1 MKNIKINQILKF
13 TVLTFMIFEGAI
25 QLKAQQIPGY
35 KNSELSINK
44 RVADLVNAMTL
55 EEKCIQVTGTSIDNG
70 QESLPANERLGIPPF
85 VIVHGPFGGKFKR
98 TPQMQIG
105 TYFPVSIAMA
115 ATWNEN
121 MVQEITTAMGAE
133 MNAWGGLANA
143 GPAMNIIRD
152 PRTGRSFE
160 YFTEDPFLNGK
171 ITAAYTRGLQSQ
183 KVAVILKHYIC
194 NNQELNRHGL
204 DIKVSERALREI
216 YMPGFK
222 EAVVKA
228 DAKVIMGAYNM
239 VNGTYSCENNFLL
252 NKVLREDW
260 GFNGFVLSDWSGTH
274 STVDAANFGLDVEM
288 PRERFYGKKLVEAVK
303 KGEVSEETL
312 NTMVSNVLRVLFWTG
327 AFDQGPMYETSN
339 MRSPEHLAVARKAS
353 AQSMVLLKNDNKIL
367 PIELSKNKKIAVIGP
382 NGNYDKHFRNGK
394 YHVGLLQGGGSS
406 SIGTKQNN
414 MVTPFQGIKNNAG
427 KGVEVNYA
435 PGCYAE
441 SGVGNIPAKYLKTPD
456 GKEGMQMTY
465 YNNDKFEGDPLKQE
479 TTTQLSFVWQGELD
493 IPEAGLEMD
502 NKNRF
507 SIEFKSKLTAPETR
521 TYTFEVRNEAGFAQL
536 YIDGKLLAENKN
548 GSRVYWNDMGSIDL
562 EKGKEYELMVK
573 FAKTGPKADLSIGWD
588 YENIQY
594 LEEAKKLAASSDA
607 VILTVGLS
615 GQMGETEAG
624 DRQRMELFPAQENL
638 INEIAKVNKNC
649 AVVVVAGSAVT
660 MNNWLDNVPSVL
672 FAWYPGEQGG
682 NALAD
687 IVFGKQNPAGRL
699 PITFAKSADQYPE
712 DFYSL
717 TDEIDYKE
725 GIYVGYRYFDKYK
738 KEVLFPFGYGLSY
751 TTFEYSNLKISE
763 LKKNGKN
770 ELLVKVDIENTGK
783 VDGDEVVQLYVNDEK
798 ASVDRPEKE
807 LKGFQRISLKSGEK
821 KTIDFTLGDDAFAFW
836 SEIEKKWTIEP
847 GEFEILTGASSADIR
862 LKATVV
868 ID

>member
-1 MKNIKINQILKF
+1 MMNRMIKALMLIIVFLGGLTQLAAQI
-13 TVLTFMIFEGAI
+13 TPA
-25 QLKAQQIPGY
+25 Y
-35 KNSELSINK
+35 KNSHLPIEQ
-44 RVADLVNAMTL
+44 RVSDLLERMTL
-55 EEKCIQVTGTSIDNG
+55 EEKCTQLTGANIDYG

-98 TPQMQIG
+98 TSPSQIG

-115 ATWNEN
+115 ATWSEN

-204 DIKVSERALREI
+204 DIKVSERVLREI

-222 EAVVKA
+222 EAVVNA

-260 GFNGFVLSDWSGTH
+260 GFEGFVLSDWSGTH
-274 STVDAANFGLDVEM
+274 STVDAANHGLDVEM
-288 PRERFYGKKLVEAVK
+288 PRERYYGKQLADAVR
-303 KGEVSEETL
+303 KGEVSEATL

-327 AFDQGPMYETSN
+327 AFDRGPLNETSI
-339 MRSPEHLAVARKAS
+339 MRSPKHLAVARLAS
-353 AQSMVLLKNDNKIL
+353 AQSMVLLKNENKIL
-367 PIELSKNKKIAVIGP
+367 PIDLSKNKKIAVIGP
-382 NGNYDKHFRNGK
+382 NGNYGEHFRNGK

-406 SIGTKQNN
+406 SLMTKQEN

-427 KGVEVNYA
+427 YGTEVKYA

-441 SGVGNIPAKYLKTPD
+441 SGVGNIPTKYLKTPD

-465 YNNDKFEGDPLKQE
+465 YNNDKFEGKPLKQE
-479 TTTQLSFVWQGELD
+479 TTKQLSFLWQGELD

-502 NKNRF
+502 NKTRF
-507 SIEFKSKLTAPETR
+507 SIEFKSILTAPESR

-536 YIDGKLLAENKN
+536 YIDGKLIAENKR
-548 GSRVYWNDMGSIDL
+548 GSRVYWNDMGSINL
-562 EKGKEYELMVK
+562 EKGKEYELVVK
-573 FAKTGPKADLSIGWD
+573 FAKTEPKADLSIGWD
-588 YENIQY
+588 YENVQY
-594 LEEAKKLAASSDA
+594 LEEAKKLAASADA

-660 MNNWLDNVPSVL
+660 MDNWLHNVPSVL

-687 IVFGKQNPAGRL
+687 VVFGKQNPAGRL
-699 PITFAKSADQYPE
+699 PITFAKSSTQYPE

-717 TDEIDYKE
+717 TDEIEYKE

-763 LKKNGKN
+763 LKKDGKN
-770 ELLVKVDIENTGK
+770 EVLVKVDIENTGER
-783 VDGDEVVQLYVNDEK
+783 DGDEVVQLYIHDEK
-798 ASVDRPEKE
+798 ASVERPEKE
-807 LKGFQRISLKSGEK
+807 LKGFKRIAIKSGEK
-821 KTIDFTLGDDAFAFW
+821 KTVEFKLGDDAFAFW

-847 GEFEILTGASSADIR
+847 GEFEILVGASSADIR